1 MPRRGEVWLV
11 DFRLAQKTRPAL
23 ILTIVYSD
31 ADRALI
37 TVISHT
43 TKIRG
48 SKFELP
54 VSVPFL
60 KPGAFVVQSVTTIPA
75 KLALRR
81 LGTLSAE
88 ELKAIEDGVRHWL
101 AL

>member
-11 DFRLAQKTRPAL
+11 DLGLAQ
-23 ILTIVYSD
+23 
-31 ADRALI
+31 
-37 TVISHT
+37 
-43 TKIRG
+43 
-48 SKFELP
+48 
-54 VSVPFL
+54 
-60 KPGAFVVQSVTTIPA
+60 

>member
-1 MPRRGEVWLV
+1 VKSGWSILGWRKRSDLPLV
-11 DFRLAQKTRPAL
+11 PPTA
-23 ILTIVYSD
+23 D

-37 TVISHT
+37 TVTSHT

-54 VSVPFL
+54 VSAPFL
-60 KPGAFVVQSVTTIPA
+60 KPGAFVVQSVTTLPA

-101 AL
+101 AV